1 MSEVSARAWSTAL
14 FEYCPSSAELQSL
27 VTDVALVSSDW
38 LLRTAQATWAWLES
52 INWKYWTNTTLQTA
66 RACLQTACQTD
77 PVYILIL
84 GLGRLERRNSF
95 ICKHSTLELLFKL
108 SPPPSNSILLNA
120 FLFPQFSSSPQ
131 Q

>member
-1 MSEVSARAWSTAL
+1 MSEVSERAWSTAL
-14 FEYCPSSAELQSL
+14 FDYWPSSAELQSL

-38 LLRTAQATWAWLES
+38 LLRTVQATWAWLAS
-52 INWKYWTNTTLQTA
+52 IHWKYWTNTILQTA

-84 GLGRLERRNSF
+84 GRLGRRNSF
-95 ICKHSTLELLFKL
+95 ICKHLTLELLSYKQII
-108 SPPPSNSILLNA
+108 SPSNSILLNA